1 MSRPELTGHASSFYN
16 EKEARKYDSSSRM
29 IGVQREIT
37 ERAIELLRLD
47 SNNPAFVLD
56 IGCGSGLSGKVL
68 EEHGHV
74 WVGCDISRDMLQ
86 VAQERIVAS
95 VAEVS
100 EQQQKTQALPGSRN
114 DGRAALIDSNGNE
127 SDSSDGDD
135 QIEDEESDE
144 EDDARVSTGD
154 LVCHDMGMG
163 LPFRPATF
171 DACISISALQWL
183 CYSNS
188 KSQNPRQR
196 LTRFFA
202 SLYTVLK
209 RGGRAV
215 LQFYPETA
223 EQAVLISETATRV
236 GFTGGVVVDYP
247 NSAKAKKHY
256 LVLSFDR
263 SVAQKR
269 QAIQDANGLLPDS
282 ALPAARTSVPVTGT
296 SGGGEFASK
305 RKGKGGP
312 RKHKGIK
319 TKEWIVHKKET
330 QRKQGKNVRMDTKY
344 TARRR
349 PGKF

>member
-1 MSRPELTGHASSFYN
+1 MSRPELTGHASLFYN
-16 EKEARKYDSSSRM
+16 EKEAKKYNSSSRM
-29 IGVQREIT
+29 IGIQREIT

-47 SNNPAFVLD
+47 DSRPSLVLD
-56 IGCGSGLSGKVL
+56 IGCGSGLSGQVL
-68 EEHGHV
+68 EEKGHV
-74 WVGCDISRDMLQ
+74 WLGCDVSRDMLN
-86 VAQERIVAS
+86 VAQERIDHQKEDAAKQRDGEERMRDVDDD
-95 VAEVS
+95 EGDDGS
-100 EQQQKTQALPGSRN
+100 EQESG
-114 DGRAALIDSNGNE
+114 DVNE
-127 SDSSDGDD
+127 P
-135 QIEDEESDE
+135 
-144 EDDARVSTGD
+144 TGD
-154 LVCHDMGMG
+154 LLHHDMGTG

-188 KSQNPRQR
+188 ASQNPRKR
-196 LTRFFA
+196 LTRFFS

-236 GFTGGVVVDYP
+236 GFAGGVVVDYP

-263 SVAQKR
+263 
-269 QAIQDANGLLPDS
+269 G
-282 ALPAARTSVPVTGT
+282 AAKAAKEQQQQGVVGKKKATHVQVTAADKSKAPPV
-296 SGGGEFASK
+296 
-305 RKGKGGP
+305 RKK
-312 RKHKGIK
+312 KGIK
-319 TKEWIVHKKET
+319 TKEWILHKKET
-330 QRKQGKNVRMDTKY
+330 QRQKGKAVRPDSKF